1 MRKQYREKFKGKFKI
16 NIENDILVIDREG
29 LKAMVNLSQETIR
42 IKPQE
47 DILSKKVVSKLN
59 RYDFIVVDS
68 LML

>member
-1 MRKQYREKFKGKFKI
+1 
-16 NIENDILVIDREG
+16 
-29 LKAMVNLSQETIR
+29 MVNLSQETIR